1 VQEEFTS
8 SKEVPGL
15 GQRLRRTLG
24 RRAAVADRVGGQPQ
38 RVERLMREYGI
49 VGLHKPRKIRTTI
62 PGEDNPPIPGL
73 IGGRAPQSA
82 TTPSLA
88 RC

>member
-1 VQEEFTS
+1 
-8 SKEVPGL
+8 
-15 GQRLRRTLG
+15 
-24 RRAAVADRVGGQPQ
+24 
-38 RVERLMREYGI
+38 MREYGI